1 MKTIMWLIRENENSD
16 ATNRIK
22 VARNNLLAPFSMP
35 ESIKMNFYESPLT
48 FLEIHSFRALCSPLL
63 ILTAVQYAQEGE

>member
-35 ESIKMNFYESPLT
+35 ESIIKMNFYESPLT

-63 ILTAVQYAQEGE
+63 ILTAVCPRR